1 MDFDR
6 AKAVGGPVCELSRLE
21 ITAEGEGDVLS
32 VGVELARGRA
42 SLAEAH
48 QGVKRVLGNGQDL
61 AHFAGARLA
70 QRDIDP
76 EEAPGLAQLCDAVP
90 PDAVE
95 PFDDLCH
102 RPPRLRRR
110 QDGFTPYRA
119 GAVERRQ

>member
-6 AKAVGGPVCELSRLE
+6 AKAVGGPVCDLSRLE
-21 ITAEGEGDVLS
+21 IAAEGEDDVLS
-32 VGVELARGRA
+32 IGVELARGRA
-42 SLAEAH
+42 GLPEVH
-48 QGVKRVLGNGQDL
+48 QGLKRVLGNGQDL

-102 RPPRLRRR
+102 RTPRLRRR
-110 QDGFTPYRA
+110 QDGFAPSHA
-119 GAVERRQ
+119 I